1 MEGVPMRATFF
12 SICIAAA
19 AFLLLAFSACAQ
31 TEPAGEPTPATEE
44 GGVPCAGTAV
54 TEPIDLFNGEDLDNW
69 KLFIPDEN
77 VDPATVW
84 SVADGVVRCTGSPAG
99 YMRTKVPHSNYRLI
113 VEWRWPGGEGGN
125 SGVLLH
131 IQEKDEVW
139 PKSIEAQLH
148 TRNAGDFWVI
158 GGATF
163 KEHTSAVDRRVPK
176 MKDSN
181 ENPIGEWNRY
191 LIECRGDTIKVY
203 VNGLLQN
210 AATEVTICEGYIGLQ
225 SEGTPIEFRTV
236 RVEPLD

>member
-1 MEGVPMRATFF
+1 MKAT
-12 SICIAAA
+12 SVLSCLLAAA
-19 AFLLLAFSACAQ
+19 ILLLPAACSQ
-31 TEPAGEPTPATEE
+31 TGPAEVPADAAKVTE
-44 GGVPCAGTAV
+44 GADPCAEAAV
-54 TEPIDLFNGEDLDNW
+54 THAMELFNGENLDNW
-69 KLFIPDEN
+69 KLYIPDES

-84 SVADGVVRCTGSPAG
+84 SVEDGVIRCTGSPAG
-99 YMRTKVPHSNYRLI
+99 YMRTKQRYSNYRLI
-113 VEWRWPGGEGGN
+113 VEWRWPGSEGGN

-131 IQEKDEVW
+131 IQDKDEVW

-158 GGATF
+158 GGTSF

-176 MKDSN
+176 MQDSN

-191 LIECRGDTIKVY
+191 LIECRGDGIKVY

-210 AATEVTICEGYIGLQ
+210 VATEVTVCDGYIGLQ